1 MSSTETL
8 RSRSSPTSR
17 SLPTSSASSN
27 IEISWGPAI
36 TASPLSVTDFGTA
49 TAAPIPTPT
58 VEANPFAAPTTGVGK
73 TNQIVVA
80 TTVIIGSII
89 LLILGWAIH
98 RRRKGAPYSEILHIR
113 PRPPST
119 IVLSPSPTRSKFLGL
134 PIMRES
140 RYSVRSSRHTLN
152 MPLPNDPRRKGSVPP
167 DVLSRFHTQH
177 AYIQDTW
184 KTSARLGPYDAP
196 SQTQAPPPPPPPC
209 KEHTG
214 RTNRQ
219 TFLLPASPA
228 PSKRKL
234 AKAAELPLHSPD
246 SASHLIR
253 NDSTRALESTPQVSV
268 EATQPELLTSLP
280 MTPPAAAVL
289 DRFSWTNT
297 QAPSTPRASV
307 APSSFSPRSG
317 RTGRSSVPRFRT
329 VVSWVRGQNERSR
342 GGVEAGPRA
351 GLGDSKTRGE
361 VPGRPSMNELKN
373 HAVKPI
379 LAPVGVIE
387 GTTFGK
393 SRGSTA
399 KKGTW
404 KPSPDRLAG

>member
-8 RSRSSPTSR
+8 RSTSSPASRSSSTS
-17 SLPTSSASSN
+17 PATSN
-27 IEISWGPAI
+27 TEISWGPAI
-36 TASPLSVTDFGTA
+36 TASPLSVTDFGTS
-49 TAAPIPTPT
+49 TAAPVSTPT
-58 VEANPFAAPTTGVGK
+58 IEANPFAAPATGVSK
-73 TNQIVVA
+73 TNEIVIA
-80 TTVIIGSII
+80 TTVIIGTII
-89 LLILGWAIH
+89 LLILAWAIY

-119 IVLSPSPTRSKFLGL
+119 IVLSPSPTRSKFFGL

-140 RYSVRSSRHTLN
+140 RYSVRSSRHTLT
-152 MPLPNDPRRKGSVPP
+152 MPLPNDPRRKGSIPP

-184 KTSARLGPYDAP
+184 KTSARLGAYDAP
-196 SQTQAPPPPPPPC
+196 PQPQPPPPPPPC
-209 KEHTG
+209 KENTS

-234 AKAAELPLHSPD
+234 AKETELPLHSPD
-246 SASHLIR
+246 STSNLIHS
-253 NDSTRALESTPQVSV
+253 NSTRAMESTPEVSV
-268 EATQPELLTSLP
+268 KAAHPEPLTSLP
-280 MTPPAAAVL
+280 ITPPAAAVL
-289 DRFSWTNT
+289 DRFSWTIT

-317 RTGRSSVPRFRT
+317 RSSIPRFRT
-329 VVSWVRGQNERSR
+329 VVSWVRGQNERGR
-342 GGVEAGPRA
+342 GGVEAGPR
-351 GLGDSKTRGE
+351 LGTADLKEGGE

-379 LAPVGVIE
+379 LAPVGVVG

-399 KKGTW
+399 KKGAW

>member
-1 MSSTETL
+1 MSSTDTL
-8 RSRSSPTSR
+8 LSTSSPTSRSSPTSVV
-17 SLPTSSASSN
+17 SSN
-27 IEISWGPAI
+27 TEISWGPAI
-36 TASPLSVTDFGTA
+36 TASPLSVTDFGSSTA
-49 TAAPIPTPT
+49 PASPTPT
-58 VEANPFAAPTTGVGK
+58 VEANPFAAPTAGVSK
-73 TNQIVVA
+73 TSQIVTA
-80 TTVIIGSII
+80 TTVTIGTIIV
-89 LLILGWAIH
+89 LILIWAIH

-119 IVLSPSPTRSKFLGL
+119 IVLSPTPTRSKFFGL

-140 RYSVRSSRHTLN
+140 RYSVRSSRHTLT
-152 MPLPNDPRRKGSVPP
+152 MPLPDDPLRKGSIPP
-167 DVLSRFHTQH
+167 DVLTRFHTQH

-184 KTSARLGPYDAP
+184 KTSARLGAYDTP
-196 SQTQAPPPPPPPC
+196 QLPPPPPPPC
-209 KEHTG
+209 KEVAP

-234 AKAAELPLHSPD
+234 AKATDLPLHSPD

-253 NDSTRALESTPQVSV
+253 NDSTRVPISAPEVSV
-268 EATQPELLTSLP
+268 EAASPEPLTSLP

-317 RTGRSSVPRFRT
+317 RSSIPRFRS
-329 VVSWVRGQNERSR
+329 VVSWVRGQNERGR
-342 GGVEAGPRA
+342 GGVEAGPRYGA
-351 GLGDSKTRGE
+351 GDLVLRGE

-373 HAVKPI
+373 QAVKPV
-379 LAPVGVIE
+379 LAPVSGLG
-387 GTTFGK
+387 GTKLGK

-399 KKGTW
+399 KKGAW